1 MGVQGR
7 EEQTLCSIWSSH
19 LGAIFCGHVG
29 LLADKV
35 ISKVAEKLGGA
46 QLINSVGKNLAKGQE
61 NPEKVPSASCKSEAH
76 PRAHSQ
82 VS

>member
-7 EEQTLCSIWSSH
+7 EEQTLCSVWSIH
-19 LGAIFCGHVG
+19 LGEVFCGHVG

-46 QLINSVGKNLAKGQE
+46 QLMQIQFCWQKFGERPRKPNKGAICQL
-61 NPEKVPSASCKSEAH
+61 
-76 PRAHSQ
+76 Q
-82 VS
+82 V